1 MKTNNNIIFRS
12 FKEGDYKTCCE
23 WWKFWWGSFGA
34 EPIRRGFLPKDER
47 CYIIEKDN
55 IPIAATFLILSYDI
69 PAVAWTTYLVS
80 NPEYKEK
87 DRRSLI
93 ETLIKNVEKKA
104 EKYGVLQL
112 FTVCGDKHMSDI
124 HKNLEWEM
132 SPAKHEAF
140 KYLINNFKKIDKNY
154 GKKS

>member
-1 MKTNNNIIFRS
+1 MEINNNIVFRS
-12 FKEGDYKTCCE
+12 FKEGDYETCCE
-23 WWKFWWGSFGA
+23 WWKFWWSPHNA

-47 CYIIEKDN
+47 CYIIEKDG
-55 IPIAATFLILSYDI
+55 IPVASTFLILSYDI

-87 DRRSLI
+87 DRRYLI
-93 ETLIKNVEKKA
+93 ETLVKNVENEA

-112 FTVCGDKHMSDI
+112 FTVCGDTHMSNI
-124 HKNLEWEM
+124 HRDLGWDM

-140 KYLINNFKKIDKNY
+140 KYLTNNLKKIDENY
-154 GKKS
+154 G